1 MEKIKSFE
9 SFEYDSELNEAK
21 FARNTPDVV
30 KKRKLKAQL
39 SKLSGKER
47 KDYIKNMWPEDRK
60 LLNLGKGIEKKEV
73 EEKEIFVTT
82 GRKIADIKAKL
93 HPIEWKFLLKT
104 LEEAQKKYPKAT
116 MDTVLS
122 IINGK

>member
-73 EEKEIFVTT
+73 EEKEIL
-82 GRKIADIKAKL
+82 ADIKAKL